1 MKTLYRSI
9 LLLLVGA
16 IPAAAHAVDTADTAA
31 LDTFMAEVNAFSAR
45 FEQTLYDA
53 DGDTLQTSS
62 GTVVLERPARFRWEY
77 AASDSDASGQVLVAD
92 GERVWLYDPDLEQV
106 TVNRIDERVAG
117 TPLVVLM
124 GTEPLDSVFSVE
136 SLGNSDG
143 IDWFELSPMTAD
155 GDFDAVFVGLLEGD
169 LAAMELRDSFGQATQ
184 IRFSDFDADIDPDD
198 ELFTFVAPPG
208 VDVIGAE

>member
-124 GTEPLDSVFSVE
+124 GTEPLNSVFSVE
-136 SLGNSDG
+136 GLGNSDG